1 MNNFNN
7 LDIESQLAKQ
17 LEDLKTIEQKT
28 NISKIE
34 SVVPEIIEP
43 EVLDPKNPRNAKI
56 TSELVSLK
64 MLIEDYKTVRKTL
77 LENVDN
83 AQKIINSMSFDMLG
97 DDDAGADR
105 ISAYSTLLGTIN
117 SSVKILTSSYK
128 DISVVLLN
136 LKKLEQEQ
144 KQEQIET
151 DKNVI
156 STVDLIEKLK
166 QLKLELK

>member
-1 MNNFNN
+1 MNNFSN
-7 LDIESQLAKQ
+7 LDIESQLVKQ
-17 LEDLKTIEQKT
+17 LEDLKSIEQKT
-28 NISKIE
+28 DISKIE
-34 SVVPEIIEP
+34 SVVTEIVEPEIIG
-43 EVLDPKNPRNAKI
+43 PKNDKI

-64 MLIEDYKTVRKTL
+64 MLIEDYKTVRETL
-77 LENVDN
+77 LDNVSN

-97 DDDAGADR
+97 DDDAGSDK

-117 SSVKILTSSYK
+117 NSVKILTSSYK

-144 KQEQIET
+144 KQEQLET

>member
-1 MNNFNN
+1 MNID
-7 LDIESQLAKQ
+7 DIESQLAKQ
-17 LEDLKTIEQKT
+17 LEDLKSIEQKT
-28 NISKIE
+28 DISKIE
-34 SVVPEIIEP
+34 SVVTEIVEPEIMG
-43 EVLDPKNPRNAKI
+43 PKNDKI

-64 MLIEDYKTVRKTL
+64 MLIEDYKTVRETL
-77 LENVDN
+77 LDNVGN

-97 DDDAGADR
+97 DDDAGSDK

-117 SSVKILTSSYK
+117 NSVKILTSSYK

-144 KQEQIET
+144 KQEQLET

>member
-1 MNNFNN
+1 MNNFSN

-17 LEDLKTIEQKT
+17 LEDLKSIEAKT
-28 NISKIE
+28 DISKIE
-34 SVVPEIIEP
+34 SVVTEIVEPEIMG
-43 EVLDPKNPRNAKI
+43 PKNDKI

-64 MLIEDYKTVRKTL
+64 MLIEDYKTVRETL
-77 LENVDN
+77 LDNVGN

-97 DDDAGADR
+97 DDDAGSDK

-117 SSVKILTSSYK
+117 NSVKILTSSYK

-144 KQEQIET
+144 KQEQLET

>member
-1 MNNFNN
+1 MNNFSN

-17 LEDLKTIEQKT
+17 LEDLKSIEQKT
-28 NISKIE
+28 DISKIE
-34 SVVPEIIEP
+34 SVVTEIVEPEIMG
-43 EVLDPKNPRNAKI
+43 PKNDKI

-64 MLIEDYKTVRKTL
+64 MLIEDYKTVRETL
-77 LENVDN
+77 LDNVSN

-97 DDDAGADR
+97 DDDAGSDK

-117 SSVKILTSSYK
+117 NSVKILTSSYK

-144 KQEQIET
+144 KQEQLET

>member
-1 MNNFNN
+1 MNNFSN

-17 LEDLKTIEQKT
+17 LEDLKSIEQKT
-28 NISKIE
+28 DISKIE
-34 SVVPEIIEP
+34 SVVTEIVEPEII
-43 EVLDPKNPRNAKI
+43 DPKNDKI

-64 MLIEDYKTVRKTL
+64 MLIEDYKTVRETL
-77 LENVDN
+77 LDNVGN

-97 DDDAGADR
+97 DDDAGSDK

-117 SSVKILTSSYK
+117 NSVKILTSSYK

>member
-1 MNNFNN
+1 MNNFSN

-17 LEDLKTIEQKT
+17 LEDLKSIEQKT
-28 NISKIE
+28 DISKIE
-34 SVVPEIIEP
+34 SVVTEIVEPEIM
-43 EVLDPKNPRNAKI
+43 DPKNDKI

-64 MLIEDYKTVRKTL
+64 MLIEDYKTVRETL
-77 LENVDN
+77 LDNVGN

-97 DDDAGADR
+97 DDDAGSDK

-117 SSVKILTSSYK
+117 NSVKILTSSYK

-144 KQEQIET
+144 KQEQLET

>member
-1 MNNFNN
+1 MNID
-7 LDIESQLAKQ
+7 DIESQLAKQ
-17 LEDLKTIEQKT
+17 LEDLKSIEQKT
-28 NISKIE
+28 DISKIE
-34 SVVPEIIEP
+34 SVVTEIVEPEIIG
-43 EVLDPKNPRNAKI
+43 PKNDKI

-64 MLIEDYKTVRKTL
+64 MLIEDYKTVRETL
-77 LENVDN
+77 LDNVGN

-97 DDDAGADR
+97 DDDAGSDK

-117 SSVKILTSSYK
+117 NSVKILTSSYK

-144 KQEQIET
+144 KQEQLET

>member
-1 MNNFNN
+1 MNNFSN

-17 LEDLKTIEQKT
+17 LEDLKSIEAKT
-28 NISKIE
+28 DISKIE
-34 SVVPEIIEP
+34 SVVTEIVEPEIMG
-43 EVLDPKNPRNAKI
+43 PKNDKI

-64 MLIEDYKTVRKTL
+64 MLIEDYKTVRETL
-77 LENVDN
+77 LDNVGN

-97 DDDAGADR
+97 DDNAGSDK

-117 SSVKILTSSYK
+117 NSVKILTSSYK

-144 KQEQIET
+144 KQEQLET

>member
-28 NISKIE
+28 DISNIE

-43 EVLDPKNPRNAKI
+43 DATDPKNAKI

-97 DDDAGADR
+97 DDDAGADK

>member
-1 MNNFNN
+1 MNID
-7 LDIESQLAKQ
+7 DIESQLAKQ
-17 LEDLKTIEQKT
+17 LEDLKSIEQKT
-28 NISKIE
+28 DISKIE
-34 SVVPEIIEP
+34 SVVTEIVEPEIIG
-43 EVLDPKNPRNAKI
+43 PKNDKI

-64 MLIEDYKTVRKTL
+64 MLIEDYKTVRETL
-77 LENVDN
+77 LDNVSN

-97 DDDAGADR
+97 DDDAGSDK

-117 SSVKILTSSYK
+117 NSVKILTSSYK